1 MKAIGKNLI
10 IEKIKEGTTSTKGG
24 LLLAETHKEDV
35 RYLEAKVLNVGDEII
50 GIKPNDIIFYDRH
63 AGHLIEIDK
72 NSYHVI
78 KLQDIVVVLWES

>member
-78 KLQDIVVVLWES
+78 KLQDIVVVL